1 MVNLIPRPD
10 FEGYGF
16 DLLYDSVNNGPAVIQ
31 SVIPNSP
38 AFMSGLRE
46 SDLLLKINSVN
57 VANEQYAKIISMI
70 RELKESKGI
79 IKLEV
84 FRIFLFYNFLN

>member
-1 MVNLIPRPD
+1 
-10 FEGYGF
+10 
-16 DLLYDSVNNGPAVIQ
+16 
-31 SVIPNSP
+31 
-38 AFMSGLRE
+38 MSGLRE

-84 FRIFLFYNFLN
+84 FRIFLFYICLISSFREFSI